1 MNNPFQHSEEYLNY
15 LMSLPKELY
24 IKILENLFLGVFV
37 SDQNGKTIYVN
48 PAISRHYGK
57 LPEDLV
63 GDSDWG
69 KWEGV
74 VYPPAYKNMLA
85 MKRPLIYRQK
95 NMLSRNYMEVID
107 TPVMKEDT
115 PDDIDFTVYVIQEN
129 FSDVDFDADA
139 KLMEKPEKV
148 KKRQRRNIVG
158 ESHAFLKRIVELER
172 IAKSDMSILLLGE
185 SGTGK
190 TLIAEYIHQCSD
202 RGFGPFMSINCG
214 AIPDNLL
221 ESELFGY
228 ASGSFTGANTR
239 GKKGLLE
246 SADKGT
252 VFLDEIGDLPL
263 NLQVKLLHA
272 IESKSFLPVGGTTP
286 VHVDVR
292 IISATNKDLK
302 TAIAQKN
309 FREDLYWRIGSF
321 ISYIPPLRERK
332 EDIIPLSLHYLKKQN
347 LKYGTNKV
355 FYALTLLALVNYD
368 WPGNIRELKNVIERM
383 YVLTSGSIIYE
394 SKVPEEIRMH
404 VPRTDDKFYYS
415 YDQLLDQVKSYIIQ
429 DCYSRRKTSVGVAE
443 ELGITQ
449 SKASRLIRKYC
460 AKEE

>member
-1 MNNPFQHSEEYLNY
+1 
-15 LMSLPKELY
+15 
-24 IKILENLFLGVFV
+24 
-37 SDQNGKTIYVN
+37 
-48 PAISRHYGK
+48 
-57 LPEDLV
+57 
-63 GDSDWG
+63 
-69 KWEGV
+69 
-74 VYPPAYKNMLA
+74 
-85 MKRPLIYRQK
+85 
-95 NMLSRNYMEVID
+95 
-107 TPVMKEDT
+107 
-115 PDDIDFTVYVIQEN
+115 
-129 FSDVDFDADA
+129 
-139 KLMEKPEKV
+139 
-148 KKRQRRNIVG
+148 
-158 ESHAFLKRIVELER
+158 
-172 IAKSDMSILLLGE
+172 
-185 SGTGK
+185 
-190 TLIAEYIHQCSD
+190 
-202 RGFGPFMSINCG
+202 MSINCG

-355 FYALTLLALVNYD
+355 FYSLTLLALVNYD

>member
-1 MNNPFQHSEEYLNY
+1 MNNPFNHTEAYQNY
-15 LMSLPKELY
+15 LRSLPKELY
-24 IKILENLFLGVFV
+24 IKILENLFLGIFV
-37 SDQNGKTIYVN
+37 SDQKGKTIYVN

-57 LPEDLV
+57 LPEDLI

-69 KWEGV
+69 KWEGII
-74 VYPPAYKNMLA
+74 YPPAFKQMLTE
-85 MKRPLIYRQK
+85 KRPLIYRQK
-95 NMLSRNYMEVID
+95 NMLSRNHMDIINA
-107 TPVMKEDT
+107 PVMKEDD
-115 PDDIDFTVYVIQEN
+115 PDNIDFTVYVIQEN

-139 KLMEKPEKV
+139 KIMQKPAKARKHE
-148 KKRQRRNIVG
+148 RRNIVG
-158 ESHAFLKRIVELER
+158 ESHAFLKRIVELEH
-172 IAKSDMSILLLGE
+172 IAKSDMSVLLLGE

-190 TLIAEYIHQCSD
+190 TLIAKHIHQCSD
-202 RGFGPFMSINCG
+202 RAFGPFISINCG

-228 ASGSFTGANTR
+228 ASGSFTGANTK

-263 NLQVKLLHA
+263 NLQVKMLHA
-272 IESKSFLPVGGTTP
+272 IENKSFLPVGGTTP
-286 VHVDVR
+286 IHVDIQ
-292 IISATNKDLK
+292 IISATNKNLK
-302 TAIAQKN
+302 AAIATKT

-347 LKYGTNKV
+347 VKNGTHKV
-355 FYALTLLALVNYD
+355 FYSLTLLALVNYD

-394 SKVPEEIRMH
+394 NKVPEEIQMDI
-404 VPRTDDKFYYS
+404 PKNNEKFYYS
-415 YDQLLDQVKSYIIQ
+415 YDQLLNQIKTYIIQ
-429 DCYSRRKTSVGVAE
+429 DSYNRKKTSVAVAE
-443 ELGITQ
+443 ELGISQ

-460 AKEE
+460 LNR

>member
-1 MNNPFQHSEEYLNY
+1 MKKFCVLRE
-15 LMSLPKELY
+15 
-24 IKILENLFLGVFV
+24 
-37 SDQNGKTIYVN
+37 
-48 PAISRHYGK
+48 K
-57 LPEDLV
+57 L
-63 GDSDWG
+63 
-69 KWEGV
+69 
-74 VYPPAYKNMLA
+74 
-85 MKRPLIYRQK
+85 Q
-95 NMLSRNYMEVID
+95 
-107 TPVMKEDT
+107 
-115 PDDIDFTVYVIQEN
+115 
-129 FSDVDFDADA
+129 
-139 KLMEKPEKV
+139 
-148 KKRQRRNIVG
+148 
-158 ESHAFLKRIVELER
+158 LER

-415 YDQLLDQVKSYIIQ
+415 YDQLLDQVKSYILQ

>member
-1 MNNPFQHSEEYLNY
+1 
-15 LMSLPKELY
+15 
-24 IKILENLFLGVFV
+24 
-37 SDQNGKTIYVN
+37 
-48 PAISRHYGK
+48 
-57 LPEDLV
+57 
-63 GDSDWG
+63 
-69 KWEGV
+69 
-74 VYPPAYKNMLA
+74 
-85 MKRPLIYRQK
+85 
-95 NMLSRNYMEVID
+95 MEIID
-107 TPVMKEDT
+107 TPVMKEDA

-302 TAIAQKN
+302 TAIAQKT

-355 FYALTLLALVNYD
+355 FYSLTLLALVNYD

-449 SKASRLIRKYC
+449 SKASRLIRKYY

>member
-1 MNNPFQHSEEYLNY
+1 MNNPFKHSEAHQKYLQ
-15 LMSLPKELY
+15 SLPKELY

-37 SDQNGKTIYVN
+37 SDKNGKTIYVN
-48 PAISRHYGK
+48 PAISRHYGR

-74 VYPPAYKNMLA
+74 IYPPAFKQMLA
-85 MKRPLIYRQK
+85 EKRPLVYRQK

-107 TPVMKEDT
+107 TPVMAEDD
-115 PDDIDFTVYVIQEN
+115 PDSLDFTVYVIQEN
-129 FSDVDFDADA
+129 FSDTDFDADA
-139 KLMEKPEKV
+139 RETKRPEKA
-148 KKRQRRNIVG
+148 KKRQQRHNIIG
-158 ESHAFLKRIVELER
+158 ESHAFLKRLVELER

-190 TLIAEYIHQCSD
+190 TLIAQYIHQCSD
-202 RGFGPFMSINCG
+202 RAAAPFMSINCG

-228 ASGSFTGANTR
+228 ASGSFTGASSR

-263 NLQVKLLHA
+263 HLQVKLLHA
-272 IESKSFLPVGGTTP
+272 LENKSFLPVGGTTP
-286 VHVDVR
+286 IRVDVR

-302 TAIAQKN
+302 AAMAQKT
-309 FREDLYWRIGSF
+309 FREDLYWRIASF
-321 ISYIPPLRERK
+321 SSCIPPLRERK
-332 EDIIPLSLHYLKKQN
+332 EDIIPLALHYLKKQN
-347 LKYGTNKV
+347 LKYNTKKV
-355 FYALTLLALVNYD
+355 FYSLTLLALIQYD
-368 WPGNIRELKNVIERM
+368 WPGNVRELKNVVERM
-383 YVLTSGSIIYE
+383 YVLTSGPIIYE
-394 SKVPEEIRMH
+394 NKVPEELLLKH
-404 VPRTDDKFYYS
+404 SDEKFYTG
-415 YDQLLDQVKSYIIQ
+415 YDQILDQIKAVLIQ
-429 DCYSRRKTSVGVAE
+429 DCYARKKTSVAVAQ

-460 AKEE
+460 KSEE